1 MSHRRVG
8 SYSKVHL
15 AALLDRG
22 ELVGVA
28 PGGGRECLLDT
39 ECSVLW
45 HNRWR
50 GRGTS
55 TETLIPWNNGNTDDS
70 YTHTGRGL
78 RRWRG

>member
-50 GRGTS
+50 GQGHLYR
-55 TETLIPWNNGNTDDS
+55 D
-70 YTHTGRGL
+70 THSFICNCNFL
-78 RRWRG
+78 PLSNPFPSFKFFF